1 MNEKEYLISEKA
13 FIIHADM
20 KFCIKPTSN
29 AASVRWL
36 NLALAWAIRHKRK
49 ELEKIILEYLDDE
62 IETETKPAFALA
74 MNAI

>member
-20 KFCIKPTSN
+20 KFGIKPTSN
-29 AASVRWL
+29 GASVRWFK
-36 NLALAWAIRHKRK
+36 LALAWTVRHKRK
-49 ELEKIILEYLDDE
+49 ELEKIIQEYLDDE
-62 IETETKPAFALA
+62 SEAETKPTFALA